1 MIIAIDGPAAAGK
14 GTLARRLAEKF
25 NFAYL
30 DTGALYRAVA
40 LTLIKGGVDPSNEPA
55 AEKAS
60 KALDHALLSDPELRL
75 EDTGKA
81 ASVVASMLGVR
92 SNLMDFQKNFGVN
105 PPSNKSGAVLDG
117 RDIGTVICPAAD
129 VKFFVTAS
137 AEERAKRRVAEM
149 RSRGVN
155 ANFEEILADVKARD
169 ERDMGRKD
177 APLEKAADAHL
188 LDTTDLAIDA
198 VFLRAAAIVE
208 NCLKPQ

>member
-25 NFAYL
+25 DFAYL

-40 LTLIKGGVDPSNEPA
+40 LALIKQGRNPSDTTAAVNASRVLDLALFDDP
-55 AEKAS
+55 
-60 KALDHALLSDPELRL
+60 DLRL
-75 EDTGKA
+75 EATGAA
-81 ASVVASMLGVR
+81 ASIVAAIPDVR
-92 SNLMDFQKNFGVN
+92 SNLMEFQKNFGSY
-105 PPSNKSGAVLDG
+105 PPEGKPGAVLDG
-117 RDIGTVICPAAD
+117 RDIGTVICPGAD

-137 AEERAKRRVAEM
+137 AEERARRRVAELKG
-149 RSRGVN
+149 RGV
-155 ANFEEILADVKARD
+155 AADFDEILADVRARD
-169 ERDMGRKD
+169 ARDMGRKD
-177 APLEKAADAHL
+177 APLQKAEDAHL